1 MLIKKIFRFLFVVV
15 LIMTCIG
22 FYCFSLS
29 VSAQSAVVLDARTN
43 EIIFESNAFERRS
56 MASTTKIMTAILA
69 IESGKLEE
77 TVDVTAA
84 MTKAEGTSIGL
95 KPGYKLKLLDLVYGM
110 MLESGNDAANA
121 VALYLSGSF
130 EAFAALMNQKAAE
143 IGMSNT
149 NFVTPSGLDDD
160 EHYSTAYDMALLAS
174 YCIKNPVFCSV
185 CSDKNYVA
193 ELIAPVLCR
202 LYFSNHNR
210 LLSYVDGVFGVK
222 TGFTKKSGR
231 CLVSAINKNGA
242 VLVAVTLKAPDDWND
257 HKKLFSLCLKKYEK
271 VNADVSFPKQI
282 PVEGGEKNS
291 VTVVSGKN
299 SIDIAVKSGERIEK
313 AVSFPRFIYAP
324 VKSGD
329 VIGKID
335 YSVCGK
341 VIDTVYLTAGE
352 SVSQTAETY
361 APEISIIKRLAERL
375 RSFFALT

>member
-1 MLIKKIFRFLFVVV
+1 MLIKKVFLFMFAVV
-15 LIMTCIG
+15 LILTCG
-22 FYCFSLS
+22 VFSCFSVS

-43 EIIFESNAFERRS
+43 EILFESNAFEKRS

-69 IESGKLEE
+69 IESGRLEE
-77 TVDVTAA
+77 TVDVTAS

-130 EAFAALMNQKAAE
+130 EAFAVLMNQKAAE

-149 NFVTPSGLDDD
+149 NFVTPSGLDDE

-185 CSDKNYVA
+185 CSDKNYVV
-193 ELIAPVLCR
+193 ELIAPVSCR

-210 LLSYVDGVFGVK
+210 LLSSVDGVFGVK

-231 CLVSAINKNGA
+231 CLVSAINKDGA

-257 HKKLFSLCLKKYEK
+257 HKKLFSACLKGYEK

-282 PVEGGEKNS
+282 PVEGGEES
-291 VTVVSGKN
+291 GVTVVSDKN
-299 SIDIAVKSGERIEK
+299 SVDIALKSGEKVEK
-313 AVSFPRFIYAP
+313 TVSFPKFIYAP

-329 VIGKID
+329 VIGKIE
-335 YSVCGK
+335 YSVDGK
-341 VIDTVYLTAGE
+341 VIYTVYLTAGE

-361 APEISIIKRLAERL
+361 TPEKGFIKRLAERL
-375 RSFFALT
+375 RGFFAFT